1 MANPLEVFR
10 FRSAARTI
18 AQVLGVDPVP
28 DCVVKNGRTT
38 LTFRR
43 LGGSRWAEMDQMAF
57 ALRAAEAARRVFLD
71 DDRRQLRVAAA
82 RAMEVAFEDAAL
94 VQGCAVVARW
104 ECTVPG
110 RG

>member
-10 FRSAARTI
+10 FRSASRTI
-18 AQVLGVDPVP
+18 AQVLGVDPAP

-43 LGGSRWAEMDQMAF
+43 LGGSRWPEEEQMTF

-71 DDRRQLRVAAA
+71 DDRRQLRAAA
-82 RAMEVAFEDAAL
+82 SRAVEVAFEDAA
-94 VQGCAVVARW
+94 VVHGCAVCARW

-110 RG
+110 QR

>member
-18 AQVLGVDPVP
+18 AQVLGVDPAP

-43 LGGSRWAEMDQMAF
+43 LGGSRWTEEEQMAF
-57 ALRAAEAARRVFLD
+57 ALRAADAARRVFLD
-71 DDRRQLRVAAA
+71 DDRRQLRGAAG
-82 RAMEVAFEDAAL
+82 RAMEVAFEDASV
-94 VQGCAVVARW
+94 VQGCAVSARW

-110 RG
+110 QR